1 MKKITFYLNT
11 WTKEILET
19 EYADSLK
26 LFLKEKLQMD
36 LDISVNNY
44 RFSIYFPKEIET
56 LIINELSKLG
66 SYDIFKGSIKI
77 ESL

>member
-11 WTKEILET
+11 WTEEILET

-36 LDISVNNY
+36 LDISVNNS

-77 ESL
+77 ENL